1 MAEPQQEAV
10 TPTEETGGKRSIFR
24 MLGVALGVVLTFA
37 IIGLV
42 VFRFVIQPRLEP
54 DTAEHAATVNK
65 NAVMVPF
72 DEAFTTVI
80 MPSENMLAST
90 LLYKVSLECSNQE
103 TADLV
108 TSHMPQFVALIRKLH
123 SYKTRAELDD
133 PLVEESIRKQILQEG
148 NALLDELQG
157 GENPENRI
165 VAVYHEKFY
174 IQDA

>member
-1 MAEPQQEAV
+1 
-10 TPTEETGGKRSIFR
+10 
-24 MLGVALGVVLTFA
+24 MLGVALGVILTFA

-42 VFRFVIQPRLEP
+42 VFRFVIQPRLETDP
-54 DTAEHAATVNK
+54 NKQAATANQNTVI
-65 NAVMVPF
+65 VPF
-72 DEAFTTVI
+72 EEAFTTVI

-90 LLYKVSLECSNQE
+90 LLYKVSIECSNQE

-108 TSHMPQFVALIRKLH
+108 TGHMPRFVAMIRKLH

-157 GENPENRI
+157 GENPKNRI

-174 IQDA
+174 IQDT